1 MGTFMKT
8 KFALLGAAAVLSVL
22 SAQQSSAHRQ
32 GWYVGGEAGINWIAD
47 NDFTFD
53 TSYGGWEAEKFST
66 LSMIGG
72 NNGTVDFDAGWAGLA
87 TVGYGFE
94 KNWRIEL
101 EGGYRSNDFTATT
114 NAFELNT
121 ACVTGSLVSC
131 TPRRNPSA
139 DGSFDEWTA
148 MVNVVYDV
156 PLTDKLDLN
165 IGVGAGA
172 DFSRVKTLG
181 YKDEDTNF
189 AYQAIVG
196 LSYKVTDRLDLTV
209 NYRYLNVDSPSYS
222 AQIGQ
227 NDFASANLE
236 DVQKHTLTIGLRYD
250 LYADEAP
257 VVMAPPAPPALPPT
271 VAEPEQFVI
280 FFGFDK
286 CNITAEADAV
296 LGEAASAAK
305 SQGSVKVSIVGHT
318 DTMGSDA
325 YNKKLS
331 DCRANAARTNLVA
344 KGISAASIEA
354 SGHGETEL
362 LVKTQDSV
370 KEPQNRRAT
379 IDLSK

>member
-1 MGTFMKT
+1 
-8 KFALLGAAAVLSVL
+8 
-22 SAQQSSAHRQ
+22 
-32 GWYVGGEAGINWIAD
+32 
-47 NDFTFD
+47 
-53 TSYGGWEAEKFST
+53 
-66 LSMIGG
+66 
-72 NNGTVDFDAGWAGLA
+72 
-87 TVGYGFE
+87 
-94 KNWRIEL
+94 
-101 EGGYRSNDFTATT
+101 
-114 NAFELNT
+114 
-121 ACVTGSLVSC
+121 
-131 TPRRNPSA
+131 
-139 DGSFDEWTA
+139 

-172 DFSRVKTLG
+172 DFSRVKVAG
-181 YKDEDTNF
+181 YRDEDTNF

-222 AQIGQ
+222 ADL
-227 NDFASANLE
+227 NNYTVASANLE

-250 LYADEAP
+250 LEPDEAP
-257 VVMAPPAPPALPPT
+257 VVMAPPAPLPP
-271 VAEPEQFVI
+271 APAAAEEPEQFVI

-305 SQGSVKVSIVGHT
+305 TQGAVKVSIVGHT

-331 DCRANAARTNLVA
+331 ECRANAARTNLVA
-344 KGISAASIEA
+344 KGISAATIEA

>member
-1 MGTFMKT
+1 MKT
-8 KFALLGAAAVLSVL
+8 KLALLGAAAVLSLL

-32 GWYVGGEAGINWIAD
+32 GWYVGAEAGANWIAD
-47 NDFTFD
+47 NDFTINNGGFSDAMIETIDWNPYNLSGEGTINFD
-53 TSYGGWEAEKFST
+53 T
-66 LSMIGG
+66 
-72 NNGTVDFDAGWAGLA
+72 GWAGFV
-87 TVGYGFE
+87 TFGYGFE
-94 KNWRIEL
+94 KNWRVEL
-101 EGGYRSNDFTATT
+101 EGGYRSNDF
-114 NAFELNT
+114 NAVADIHDVYGYERCAVKSFEWDYCSRT
-121 ACVTGSLVSC
+121 VA
-131 TPRRNPSA
+131 A

-148 MVNVVYDV
+148 MVNVIYDV
-156 PLTDKLDLN
+156 PLSDKLDLN

-172 DFSRVKTLG
+172 DFSRVKVGG

-196 LSYKVTDRLDLTV
+196 LTYKVTDRLDLTV

-222 AQIGQ
+222 AEVGYTPVV
-227 NDFASANLE
+227 ANLE

-257 VVMAPPAPPALPPT
+257 VVVAPPAPPPPP
-271 VAEPEQFVI
+271 AAAEEPEQFVI

-305 SQGSVKVSIVGHT
+305 SSGAVKVSIVGHT

-331 DCRANAARTNLVA
+331 ECRANAARTNLVA
-344 KGISAASIEA
+344 KGISAASISA
-354 SGHGETEL
+354 SGHGESEL
-362 LVKTQDSV
+362 LVKTQDNV

>member
-1 MGTFMKT
+1 MKT
-8 KFALLGAAAVLSVL
+8 KFALLGAAAALSLL
-22 SAQQSSAHRQ
+22 SAQQSSAHHQ
-32 GWYVGGEAGINWIAD
+32 GWYVGGEAGINWIGS
-47 NDFTFD
+47 NDISFD
-53 TSYGGWEAEKFST
+53 QSNKFSPIN
-66 LSMIGG
+66 LESGK
-72 NNGTVDFDAGWAGLA
+72 VDFDAGWAGLA

-94 KNWRIEL
+94 KNWRIEV
-101 EGGYRSNDFTATT
+101 EGGYRSNDFNATVDY
-114 NAFELNT
+114 A
-121 ACVTGSLVSC
+121 
-131 TPRRNPSA
+131 TPQRCALAVNIEGAPRCQGQHVASA

-172 DFSRVKTLG
+172 DFSHVKTAGL
-181 YKDEDTNF
+181 KDDDTNF

-196 LSYKVTDRLDLTV
+196 LSYKVSDRLDLTL

-222 AQIGQ
+222 ANLGP
-227 NDFASANLE
+227 NNVATANLQ
-236 DVQKHTLTIGLRYD
+236 DVEKHTVTIGLRYD
-250 LYADEAP
+250 LEPDEAP
-257 VVMAPPAPPALPPT
+257 VVMAPAAPLPPAPAAA
-271 VAEPEQFVI
+271 AEPEQFVI
-280 FFGFDK
+280 FFGFNK

-305 SQGSVKVSIVGHT
+305 TQGAVKVSIVGHT

-331 DCRANAARTNLVA
+331 ECRANAARTNLVA
-344 KGISAASIEA
+344 KGISATTISAE
-354 SGHGETEL
+354 GHGETEL

>member
-1 MGTFMKT
+1 
-8 KFALLGAAAVLSVL
+8 
-22 SAQQSSAHRQ
+22 
-32 GWYVGGEAGINWIAD
+32 
-47 NDFTFD
+47 
-53 TSYGGWEAEKFST
+53 
-66 LSMIGG
+66 
-72 NNGTVDFDAGWAGLA
+72 
-87 TVGYGFE
+87 
-94 KNWRIEL
+94 
-101 EGGYRSNDFTATT
+101 
-114 NAFELNT
+114 
-121 ACVTGSLVSC
+121 
-131 TPRRNPSA
+131 
-139 DGSFDEWTA
+139 
-148 MVNVVYDV
+148 
-156 PLTDKLDLN
+156 LN

-172 DFSRVKTLG
+172 DFSRAKVAG
-181 YKDEDTNF
+181 FRDEDTNF

-222 AQIGQ
+222 AQI
-227 NDFASANLE
+227 NTDTFATANLE
-236 DVQKHTLTIGLRYD
+236 DLQKHTLTIGLRYD

-257 VVMAPPAPPALPPT
+257 VVMAPPAPPVLPPT

>member
-1 MGTFMKT
+1 MGFFMKT
-8 KFALLGAAAVLSVL
+8 KLALLGAAAALSLL
-22 SAQQSSAHRQ
+22 SAQQSSAHHQ
-32 GWYVGGEAGINWIAD
+32 GWYVGGEAGINWISD
-47 NDFTFD
+47 NDIAFEDNFASTD
-53 TSYGGWEAEKFST
+53 AFSNIS
-66 LSMIGG
+66 LDS
-72 NNGTVDFDAGWAGLA
+72 GTVNFDAGWAGLA

-101 EGGYRSNDFTATT
+101 EGGYRSNDFNAAVNYFDSNVECRAAFQTELGCPGTAT
-114 NAFELNT
+114 AK
-121 ACVTGSLVSC
+121 
-131 TPRRNPSA
+131 
-139 DGSFDEWTA
+139 GSFDEWTA

-172 DFSRVKTLG
+172 DFSRVKAAG
-181 YKDEDTNF
+181 FKDDDTNF

-209 NYRYLNVDSPSYS
+209 NYRYLNVDSPSYT
-222 AQIGQ
+222 ADLGF
-227 NDFASANLE
+227 DAVATANFQ
-236 DVQKHTLTIGLRYD
+236 DVQKHTVTIGLRYD
-250 LYADEAP
+250 LEPDEAP
-257 VVMAPPAPPALPPT
+257 VVMAPPAPLPPAPAAA
-271 VAEPEQFVI
+271 AEPEQFVI

-305 SQGSVKVSIVGHT
+305 TQGAVKVSIVGHT

-331 DCRANAARTNLVA
+331 ECRANAARTNLVA
-344 KGISAASIEA
+344 KGISAATISAE
-354 SGHGETEL
+354 GHGETEL